1 MNRTLADPRLA
12 SPEVI
17 AIASQKGGVGKS
29 TTALNLSIAL
39 VAAGRTVLLMDLD
52 PQGQAGLT
60 LMSGVLA
67 GGTERMLRE
76 ANLTREMMTATEIPD
91 LFLVPA
97 GPGLSGIESELALLG
112 DSRTRLHQ
120 ALATLPSLP
129 FRFDDIV
136 IDCPPS
142 VGLLT
147 LNALAAAHKIL
158 LPVPCESFVLE
169 SLPTLL
175 KTIGRLRAGL
185 QQPLL
190 GVHLLLVRRT
200 PSTSDQALVNTLRQD
215 YGHIMLLTEIP
226 FDDAVRDA
234 AERGQPLLTHCLQ
247 CDVSQ
252 AYLDLAAEW
261 LLGHE
266 EHQQP
271 DNGWSFRTR
280 QERMTSER
288 DRMCTRI
295 QAWLM
300 DPSSLLYDETWEAG
314 RQQDTQVFDEL
325 FRPRV
330 PKRRTRLLAPLLL
343 LLALSIALLL
353 SLRLPDAPWRNGLAE
368 LLPGTGQGVPNPEPF
383 SADISVPAKPE
394 PVDELDS
401 LEPLATAG
409 TTDAADSL
417 KPSETAGILETTEV
431 ADTLALVDEPDPL
444 ETVEAAGMPETADNL
459 EAGETAGTMDTME
472 PADEPGPPESSEV
485 AGAPETADNLEPM
498 AAAGTAEAAEA
509 AENLKPS
516 EAAGTPETAVNLE
529 PMAAAETTD
538 AADTLESLDTPD
550 DRDAP
555 FMGDETEDAAMT
567 DIVDTLLPATPEP
580 DTELLEIRLP
590 PLPDYRWDVQVLAGR
605 SLDRVRE
612 DSEVFMR
619 KYAAMLKNL
628 RLAIS
633 RARFG
638 DTRDDFYRLRVM
650 GWDSQRAAADWCG
663 NLRSRGQKCLV
674 VRVVQGDG

>member
-52 PQGQAGLT
+52 PQGQAGFT
-60 LMSGVLA
+60 LMSGVQA

-76 ANLTREMMTATEIPD
+76 ANLTREMMTATEIPE

-129 FRFDDIV
+129 FRFDYIV

-185 QQPLL
+185 QHPLL

-200 PSTSDQALVNTLRQD
+200 PSTSAQALVNTLRQD

-266 EHQQP
+266 EHRQP

-288 DRMCTRI
+288 DKMCTRI

-300 DPSSLLYDETWEAG
+300 DPSSLLYDATWEAG

-325 FRPRV
+325 FRPRTL
-330 PKRRTRLLAPLLL
+330 RRRARLLAPLLL

-353 SLRLPDAPWRNGLAE
+353 SLRLPDVPWRNGLAG
-368 LLPGTGQGVPNPEPF
+368 LLPGTGQGLPNPEPS
-383 SADISVPAKPE
+383 SAEMSAPATPE
-394 PVDELDS
+394 PVGEPDS
-401 LEPLATAG
+401 LEPLAAAG
-409 TTDAADSL
+409 TADAADSL
-417 KPSETAGILETTEV
+417 EPSETAD
-431 ADTLALVDEPDPL
+431 A
-444 ETVEAAGMPETADNL
+444 
-459 EAGETAGTMDTME
+459 
-472 PADEPGPPESSEV
+472 
-485 AGAPETADNLEPM
+485 ADNLEPM
-498 AAAGTAEAAEA
+498 SAAGT
-509 AENLKPS
+509 L
-516 EAAGTPETAVNLE
+516 ETAE
-529 PMAAAETTD
+529 P
-538 AADTLESLDTPD
+538 LDTPD
-550 DRDAP
+550 DQAAP
-555 FMGDETEDAAMT
+555 FMGDETDDAAMT
-567 DIVDTLLPATPEP
+567 DIVDTLIPATPEP
-580 DTELLEIRLP
+580 AKELLEIRLP

-619 KYAAMLKNL
+619 KYASMFKNL

-633 RARFG
+633 RSRFG

-663 NLRSRGQKCLV
+663 TLRSRGQKCLV